1 MKLLALTIGLIPSV
15 AFALSY
21 DTELPYTDSAP
32 DRATAVSVGALTEE
46 GILEGNP
53 DGTFRYAN
61 LLNRAEFM
69 KIVMLLKPEMLEH
82 PLLSVPIS
90 FSCFPDVSEGAW
102 FARPVCQAKVLN
114 IVHGNARTGIDPKF
128 WFFEP
133 SRSVQYEEALKVLF
147 NIFEFSVCCPTCA
160 CAINNDGE
168 WYEIY
173 INSAK
178 ELGLE
183 LNLFPGHKLTR
194 GQVSRLVA
202 RFVAFAEGTLQEL
215 LDAEAGIVKKEAE
228 ETLRLRSGQ
237 ADEAEETEDM
247 TTDDSVNTDDEESS
261 DSSVSYIY
269 DSDPDATRKP
279 NMILLGQDSPAL
291 AAVEIFLDGEAL
303 DVTKITVIFTAA
315 SSITSIEAVKIYD
328 QNGRYLGRANKDASA
343 GNRHFVLNMKHG
355 SWIVPK
361 SQERHIY
368 VRGIISGYKSGGVS
382 GEDIEVQGIS
392 VEGNGVWSNRSYTQ
406 GSSDDFPEHET
417 GQSVVGGITNPGS
430 AQELLV
436 AGSNVPIGSF
446 RFEGVTSGGTSDLRV
461 TDIVFT
467 LGLGDGVTVSN
478 VEMSTP
484 SSTERLSCATA
495 GTSVTCSSIP
505 ANFGTFKGSPRTLV
519 LYGDVAIPDGAQRP
533 SLQVIISSPGSIG
546 SAGDITWTDGTS
558 TFQWVPYSSPVVRG
572 TYYSW

>member
-1 MKLLALTIGLIPSV
+1 
-15 AFALSY
+15 
-21 DTELPYTDSAP
+21 
-32 DRATAVSVGALTEE
+32 
-46 GILEGNP
+46 
-53 DGTFRYAN
+53 
-61 LLNRAEFM
+61 
-69 KIVMLLKPEMLEH
+69 
-82 PLLSVPIS
+82 
-90 FSCFPDVSEGAW
+90 
-102 FARPVCQAKVLN
+102 
-114 IVHGNARTGIDPKF
+114 
-128 WFFEP
+128 
-133 SRSVQYEEALKVLF
+133 
-147 NIFEFSVCCPTCA
+147 
-160 CAINNDGE
+160 
-168 WYEIY
+168 
-173 INSAK
+173 
-178 ELGLE
+178 
-183 LNLFPGHKLTR
+183 
-194 GQVSRLVA
+194 
-202 RFVAFAEGTLQEL
+202 VAFAEGTLQEL
-215 LDAEAGIVKKEAE
+215 LDAEAGIYDKEAE
-228 ETLRLRSGQ
+228 ESE
-237 ADEAEETEDM
+237 DSEESEESQ
-247 TTDDSVNTDDEESS
+247 TDDFVSTNNEESFASS
-261 DSSVSYIY
+261 DSSSSSDSFIY

-303 DVTKITVIFTAA
+303 DVTKITVIFTVA

-328 QNGRYLGRANKDASA
+328 QNGRYLGRANKDASV

-392 VEGNGVWSNRSYTQ
+392 VEGSGVWSNRSYTQ
-406 GSSDDFPEHET
+406 GSSGDFPEHET

-436 AGSNVPIGSF
+436 SGTDIPIGSF
-446 RFEGVTSGGTSDLRV
+446 QFAGVTAGGTSDLRV

-484 SSTERLSCATA
+484 GSTDRLSCATA

-505 ANFGTFKGSPRTLV
+505 ANFGTFKGSPRTLI

-533 SLQVIISSPGSIG
+533 SLQVVISSPGSMG